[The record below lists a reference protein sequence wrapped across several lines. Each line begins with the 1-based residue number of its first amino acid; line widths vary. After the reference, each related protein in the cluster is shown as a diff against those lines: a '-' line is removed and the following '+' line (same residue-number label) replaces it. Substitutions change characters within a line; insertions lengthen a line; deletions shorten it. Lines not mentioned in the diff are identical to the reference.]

1 MCDLPQCALLCFED
15 GVQLSEHYWVVHQKK
30 KETKLEMGF
39 RDGGGD
45 SDEEVKFG
53 RVKNRL

>member
-1 MCDLPQCALLCFED
+1 M
-15 GVQLSEHYWVVHQKK
+15 QLSEHYWVVHQKK

-39 RDGGGD
+39 GDGEGD

-53 RVKNRL
+53 QATRLQETP